1 MDTEN
6 TEIVTLKLNAS
17 LLETID
23 KIREEWGILSRADF
37 IESILCEVLIPDES
51 RCQSTD
57 PNDPKDLENETHI
70 SHPCT
75 QI

>member
-1 MDTEN
+1 MDSEN

-37 IESILCEVLIPDES
+37 IERILCEVLIPDK
-51 RCQSTD
+51 
-57 PNDPKDLENETHI
+57 PNSQTLET
-70 SHPCT
+70 S
-75 QI
+75 